1 MNISGKL
8 SCLVFCIFCFPFA
21 LLAQE
26 YTLNGVV
33 KDGEQN
39 ALSYVNIVLIQQSDS
54 TVVSGTSSDNAG
66 KFAITEVK
74 TGNYILKATF
84 VGYRDVEKPI
94 EVNDDI
100 NVGTILLEEV
110 TESLEGVTVTS
121 GKPLVEIRSDRL
133 VLNVEN
139 TSFSAQSSFDILRNT
154 PGILV
159 LNDQIV
165 VRNTQATVYIND
177 KRVYLSGEEL
187 KSLLENYSGS
197 NIRSVEV
204 ITTPPARYDAESG
217 AVVNIVTSRSISVGY
232 KGSVN
237 GRWTEAIFPKYSLGT
252 DHYYKN
258 NFLDLFVGY
267 SYNPRKEYKHDN
279 SYFNFFDGD
288 TPDNRW
294 EVDFR
299 RTTRSYAHNLHTIMD
314 FTLNEKNSLSVTANI
329 MHSPGKTYDNNV
341 VTDIF
346 DTVGN
351 LESYF
356 LTDSELDNDRSNLA
370 FSLDYTYNIND
381 KGAKMNAVSNYI
393 YYDDRQ
399 FQLLYTDYFDPN
411 SVPTDRNY
419 FDFLAKQRNNIFT
432 QQLDFYL
439 PSEWALVE
447 TGLKYS
453 SISSNSS
460 VDFDGDDI
468 PPETE
473 DDRFKYRENIYAAY
487 VSFNKEWE
495 NWSANIGLRGEYTD
509 MEANSVVM
517 GEVNTQTYF
526 ELFPTVVI
534 EHTINENHQLGIN
547 YKRNIDRPRYGS
559 LNPYRYYLYERQYS
573 EGNPGLTRSIDNKIA
588 LDYVLKKKFIFSLYY
603 QHTNNE
609 IQGLTFQDNKNKV
622 ISEGQYNIEEG
633 LQYSLDF
640 TYYSYIKDWWYF
652 YTYMSGYYM
661 ENSFP
666 AIQSEVP
673 VQKLNTMGYYGR
685 AYNQFTISKDRS
697 FTANLSLFYMSNYIQ
712 GSFTFKNRFSTDI
725 GLTKRLWKNRII
737 ASLNLTDIFNT
748 QNIWLASRYQNQDN
762 GYIARPETRTVS
774 FSLKYNFGNY
784 RLDDNKRDTTPDE
797 QERLGE

>member
-8 SCLVFCIFCFPFA
+8 SYLVFWIFCFPLA

-26 YTLNGVV
+26 YTIKGSLQ
-33 KDGEQN
+33 DGKQN
-39 ALSYVNIVLIQQSDS
+39 ALSYVNIILIQPSDS
-54 TVVSGTSSDNAG
+54 VVVSGTSSDNAG
-66 KFAITEVK
+66 KFAINGVK
-74 TGNYILKATF
+74 AGNYVLKATF
-84 VGYRDVEKPI
+84 VGYRNMEKSI
-94 EVNDDI
+94 EVNDDT

-110 TESLEGVTVTS
+110 TESLDEVTITS
-121 GKPLVEIRSDRL
+121 GRPLVERRSDRL
-133 VLNVEN
+133 VFNVEN

-159 LNDQIV
+159 LNDQVV
-165 VRNTQATVYIND
+165 VRNNPAIVYIND

-204 ITTPPARYDAESG
+204 ITTPPAHYDAESG

-237 GRWTEAIFPKYSLGT
+237 SRWTEAIFPKYSLGT
-252 DHYYKN
+252 DHYFKN
-258 NFLDLFVGY
+258 NVLDFFLGY

-288 TPDNRW
+288 TPDDRW

-299 RTTRSYAHNLHTIMD
+299 RTTRSYAHNLHTILD
-314 FTLNEKNSLSVTANI
+314 FTLNEKNSLSVMANI
-329 MHSPGKTYDNNV
+329 MHSPGKTYDNSA
-341 VTDIF
+341 VTNIF
-346 DTVGN
+346 DADSN

-356 LTDSELDNDRSNLA
+356 LTDSELNNDRSNLA

-381 KGAKMNAVSNYI
+381 KGAKMSAVSNYI
-393 YYDDRQ
+393 YYEDRQ
-399 FQLLYTDYFDPN
+399 FQLLYTDYFDSN
-411 SVPTDRNY
+411 SVPTDSNY

-439 PSEWALVE
+439 PSEWTPIE

-460 VDFDGDDI
+460 VAFGGDDI

-487 VSFNKEWE
+487 VSLNKEWE
-495 NWSANIGLRGEYTD
+495 SWSANIGLRGEYTD
-509 MEANSVVM
+509 VEANSMVL

-526 ELFPTVVI
+526 ELFPTV
-534 EHTINENHQLGIN
+534 EFQHTVNENHELGIN
-547 YKRNIDRPRYGS
+547 YKRGINRPRYGS
-559 LNPYRYYLYERQYS
+559 LNPYRYYLYEKQYS
-573 EGNPGLTRSIDNKIA
+573 EGNPSLTRSISNEIE
-588 LDYVLKKKFIFSLYY
+588 LTYTFKKKFEFFLYY
-603 QHTNNE
+603 EHSNNA
-609 IQGLTFQDNKNKV
+609 IQGLTFQDNMNKI
-622 ISEGQYNIEEG
+622 ISNAQYNIDGKNEYG
-633 LQYSLDF
+633 LDF
-640 TYYSYIKDWWYF
+640 SFYSYIKKWWYF

-666 AIQSEVP
+666 AIKSKIP

-697 FTANLSLFYMSNYIQ
+697 FTADLSLFYISNYIQ
-712 GSFTFKNRFSTDI
+712 GSFMFKNRFSTDI
-725 GLTKRLWKNRII
+725 GLTKRLWNNRIS

-748 QNIWLASRYQNQDN
+748 QNIWLTSRYQNQDN

-784 RLDDNKRDTTPDE
+784 RLKDNKRDTTPDE
-797 QERLGE
+797 QERIGE